1 MIKENIF
8 LKCFTAIVA
17 VMLLFGIDSYAQT
30 PDTLKAA
37 TALDT
42 LKARIADTFA
52 VAKDSLAAGK
62 DSLGIGLDSLVAGA
76 DSLGSKKDSAA
87 VKVLSPKELKKL
99 QRDSLRTL
107 KDSIIKN
114 TPRILLTYVFS
125 DTIKN
130 QRMFLWNADTY
141 FNKPVNIDPDTT
153 YNDWIVETPNQ
164 KNDAGATYLGVA
176 GSAMLYNNWFKR
188 PELEAFPFFEPYLP
202 YSYTTETLPFYNTK
216 TPYTELAYW
225 GTLFAT
231 KKKEETNIRFLHTQ
245 NFTPSFNFNFL
256 YERFGGGGMLANEK
270 TDNRT
275 LAFTGNY
282 LGKRYVAQGGYLFNR
297 IKRDENGGV
306 TSSTMVLDTLIDSKV
321 IPVTLKKAN
330 NVLKRNTLFLTHS
343 YGIPFKF
350 MKKKGI
356 ATDTLGVMEG
366 DSLSVSVATNAI
378 PNDGVADMGEMVAI
392 KPDSLD
398 FGEGTMAYIGHS
410 FDASFYTKKY
420 TDQIA
425 LNDELGREFYH
436 NKFYIN
442 PTESADSMR
451 VFKLENR
458 FFLNLQPW
466 AKEAIVSKLSAGI
479 GHQYMSLYGFKQEF
493 FLNGNRN
500 DTQNNMYMYFGA
512 GGELKKYF
520 SWNGT
525 AVYNF
530 AGYYQNDFSID
541 GSMTFSSYPKKM
553 QKGIHLTGKVH
564 IALERPNYFYN
575 HAYTNHYVWENDFD
589 KTTDTRIEAKLDIPD
604 WKMEAFAG
612 YAMLNNNT
620 YFDSLSVVRQN
631 TDAMSIF
638 TAYLRKD
645 ITLWKLHLDNKI
657 LFQASSNEDVVPL
670 PTLALD
676 LRYYFQFEL
685 VKNVLTAQLGAN
697 ATFATKYYAPGY
709 SPALGVFYNQKK
721 EKIGETPYIDLFVNL
736 QWKRASI
743 FVKYLNMAQGWPTS
757 DYFSAFGYIRPQK
770 AVKFGIHWPFYVK

>member
-1 MIKENIF
+1 MQMIKGNIL
-8 LKCFTAIVA
+8 LKCFVAIVS
-17 VMLLFGIDSYAQT
+17 VMLLFGFDAYAQT
-30 PDTLKAA
+30 PDSVK
-37 TALDT
+37 
-42 LKARIADTFA
+42 
-52 VAKDSLAAGK
+52 VA
-62 DSLGIGLDSLVAGA
+62 AGA
-76 DSLGSKKDSAA
+76 DSLKVQIADSLAVAQDKIAAGRDSLAVGADSLAAQKDSVA
-87 VKVLSPKELKKL
+87 VKVLSQKEMRKL
-99 QRDSLRTL
+99 QRDSIKTRR
-107 KDSIIKN
+107 DSIIKN
-114 TPRILLTYVFS
+114 TPRILLTYVFT

-153 YNDWIVETPNQ
+153 YNDWFVETPDR
-164 KNDAGATYLGVA
+164 KNDVGANYLGVA
-176 GSAMLYNNWFKR
+176 GSAMVYNNWFKR
-188 PELEAFPFFEPYLP
+188 PELDIFPFFEPYLP

-225 GTLFAT
+225 GTLFSN
-231 KKKEETNIRFLHTQ
+231 KKMEETNIRFLHTQ

-256 YERFGGGGMLANEK
+256 YERLGGGGMLVNEK

-282 LGKRYVAQGGYLFNR
+282 LGKRYVAQGGYIYNR

-306 TSSTMVLDTLIDSKV
+306 ADPSMVLDTLIESKV
-321 IPVTLKKAN
+321 IPVTLQKAN
-330 NVLKRNTLFLTHS
+330 NALKRNTLFLTHS
-343 YGIPFKF
+343 YGIPFRSLN
-350 MKKKGI
+350 KKNV
-356 ATDTLGVMEG
+356 AA
-366 DSLSVSVATNAI
+366 DSLSAAM
-378 PNDGVADMGEMVAI
+378 A
-392 KPDSLD
+392 DSLN
-398 FGEGTMAYIGHS
+398 FGEGTMAYLGHT

-420 TDQIA
+420 TDQIG
-425 LNDELGREFYH
+425 LSDNLGREFYH

-458 FFLNLQPW
+458 FFINLQPW
-466 AKEAIVSKLSAGI
+466 AKEAIVSKVSAGL
-479 GHQYMSLYGFKQEF
+479 GHQYLSVYGFNQDY
-493 FLNGNRN
+493 FLSGNSN
-500 DTQNNMYMYFGA
+500 HTQNNLYMYFGA
-512 GGELKKYF
+512 GGQLKKYF

-525 AVYNF
+525 AIYNF
-530 AGYYQNDFSID
+530 AGYYQNDFTID

-736 QWKRASI
+736 QCKRASI